1 MPVTVVAA
9 GPGFGKTVVLAEALA
24 ANRRRPQGEDLWVG
38 VKPGDGSGVLADI
51 VAAAVGVPSRRGDDA
66 SVPVVVDALWRRAPS
81 EVCIFFD
88 DVHRLGA
95 GSVGARWLA
104 ELVAALPA
112 NAHVVLA
119 GRGDGPPVALSRLA
133 AQGRVLRVVEGDLRF
148 TEVELAELA
157 AGHGVEPAELEGSG
171 GWPAMAE
178 LAAMASGRQWDFL
191 WEAVLAP
198 LPDRSRQVLAT
209 LCDIGGGDDDLVS
222 AVLGT
227 ETRLEEELAGVPLV
241 EHCADRW
248 YVPHALWD
256 AARDDG
262 LLGTAPPTAPQRAAG
277 RLRERGQF
285 EASFGLVREAGLW
298 DQAPDVLRAAALA
311 SDRQRVRQLGDWVD
325 ACPPEVA
332 ASPGGR
338 LAAAVHAEAV
348 APADAVDLLRAA
360 AAACHDVGDV
370 EAELFAVA
378 RLARLGWLRQD
389 RSALGPELGRRVL
402 ELAEAGHPRAEALAA
417 FGRAVDADL
426 AGDDDAVLA
435 ALADVKTSAL
445 ALEPSWEALAGW
457 LYGTVQLGT
466 GDTDG
471 PHELVEHL
479 AAVDNPALRVLTEG
493 LRLGTLWSR
502 GRVDEVLRRAP
513 GAIDLVRR
521 AGIPAH
527 VHLVLTSCSA
537 LFSYAGDPE
546 QARRCLDEGSA
557 ALPPQPA
564 GRGGVGRGA
573 GGGAGPARTM
583 LATAALQ
590 VAEGDEDE
598 ATATL
603 QAAIRL
609 HGLDRGVDRRTW
621 RQLLAL
627 SYVLVPGTRRHWDD
641 APLTGYLA
649 TTRQL
654 ARAVVTARTGTGTG
668 PGPGPGAGAAS
679 LAAFPV
685 PDHGAVRSSLPV
697 PFAVDLAVGLHR
709 HGRPEG
715 AELLDAL
722 GVAGRTA
729 ARALTTAEHHL
740 RRPARA
746 LLATVPAPPRP
757 LRLAALGPLRLAR
770 LPDGVDLT
778 TPDLRRRRVVELLAY
793 LFTHPV
799 TSRSAIQGALW
810 PDHSEAS
817 ARNNLGVTLNHLLR
831 GLEPWRSPG
840 EASYFVRIAGNPIR
854 FVTDG
859 LHLDTDEL
867 NDHWEQARR
876 HEDDGAPS
884 VALDHLLLAVGLYRG
899 DLFAEVD
906 ETPWLALERERHRAR
921 FLQAATRAAQLL
933 TARGDHEQAEDIA
946 HRALRIDPRS
956 EEAHTVLIAA
966 ALHQGDLAAADQLLE
981 RCLSGLHDLGIDP
994 SPATLQ
1000 LVRRLHPDTA
1010 PTSTSARPP
1019 AVAAPAGRPAV
1030 VAPGRPATPCRS
1042 HDVPGRSDTATP
1054 VDRSRPPSL
1063 T

>member
-1 MPVTVVAA
+1 LTRVLQGRWSVPVTVVAA

-157 AGHGVEPAELEGSG
+157 AGHGVAPGELEGSG

-227 ETRLEEELAGVPLV
+227 ETRLEDELAGVPLV

-262 LLGTAPPTAPQRAAG
+262 LLGTAPPSAPQRAAG

-325 ACPPEVA
+325 ACPPEVV

-338 LAAAVHAEAV
+338 LASAVHAEAV
-348 APADAVDLLRAA
+348 APADAVDLFRAA

-389 RSALGPELGRRVL
+389 RSALDPELGRRVV
-402 ELAEAGHPRAEALAA
+402 ELAAAGHPRAEALAA
-417 FGRAVDADL
+417 FGRAVDADM

-445 ALEPSWEALAGW
+445 ALEPSWEVLAGW

-479 AAVDNPALRVLTEG
+479 AAVDHPALRVLTEG
-493 LRLGTLWSR
+493 LRLGTLWSQ

-513 GAIDLVRR
+513 GTIDLVRR

-537 LFSYAGDPE
+537 LFSYAGDPD
-546 QARRCLDEGSA
+546 QARRCLEEGSA
-557 ALPPQPA
+557 ALPPQPT
-564 GRGGVGRGA
+564 GA
-573 GGGAGPARTM
+573 GTAAGPARTM

-590 VAEGDEDE
+590 VAEGHEDE

-641 APLTGYLA
+641 AKLTGYLA
-649 TTRQL
+649 TTRRL
-654 ARAVVTARTGTGTG
+654 ARAVVAARTGRG
-668 PGPGPGAGAAS
+668 PGSGVGPGSGIGVDPGSGSGAAS
-679 LAAFPV
+679 LAAFAV
-685 PDHGAVRSSLPV
+685 PDHGVVRSSLPV

-715 AELLDAL
+715 AEILDAL
-722 GVAGRTA
+722 GVPGRTA

-757 LRLAALGPLRLAR
+757 LRLAALGPLRLER
-770 LPDGVDLT
+770 LPDGIDVT
-778 TPDLRRRRVVELLAY
+778 TPDLRRGRVVELLAY

-859 LHLDTDEL
+859 LRIDTDDL
-867 NDHWEQARR
+867 HDHWEQARR

-884 VALDHLLLAVGLYRG
+884 VALDHLLLAVELYRG

-921 FLQAATRAAQLL
+921 FLQAAIRAAQLL

-956 EEAHTVLIAA
+956 EAAHTVLIAA
-966 ALHQGDLAAADQLLE
+966 ALHQGDRAAALHLLE
-981 RCLSGLHDLGIDP
+981 RCLSGLHDLGIEP
-994 SPATLQ
+994 SPTTLQ
-1000 LVRRLHPDTA
+1000 LVRRLRPDDIPSHPTTTPDH
-1010 PTSTSARPP
+1010 PTPVPDHPGDDPALSD
-1019 AVAAPAGRPAV
+1019 AVA
-1030 VAPGRPATPCRS
+1030 
-1042 HDVPGRSDTATP
+1042 P
-1054 VDRSRPPSL
+1054 VDPSRPPSL
-1063 T
+1063 A